1 MVIDLPV
8 AFYDMLPFLITALV
22 LISARCTHQEGSTS
36 LQIWATTISVK
47 NADIASQKRVFRR
60 GGFLQVK
67 SPLFASA
74 ANQSQ
79 FTLKMCFPGWGIPP
93 RTRGGGG
100 AAPRPRNFLKK
111 IE

>member
-1 MVIDLPV
+1 M
-8 AFYDMLPFLITALV
+8 
-22 LISARCTHQEGSTS
+22 
-36 LQIWATTISVK
+36 
-47 NADIASQKRVFRR
+47 
-60 GGFLQVK
+60 K